1 MATSSRMLGL
11 SLLLLRVALDPTA
24 VAAMK
29 YQDGWSSLVTG
40 NVFCDQC
47 MKNTVFPFALPM
59 LGAKVSVECKAA
71 DGSMM
76 ASAEATT
83 DFFGG
88 FLASFKG
95 MADLEGCKAYMKSS
109 PDSSCSIAGDQAG
122 GELKLRSK
130 FFFSSFYGVEPMF
143 FKPPAPKSFCPG
155 SKPNPPP
162 VPSVPGIP
170 PLPPLPPKPPVTGI
184 PPLPPL
190 PPLPPKPPGTPPI
203 TIPPMPWM
211 EPSTCTADEWKNS
224 KFFCHWKKAT
234 PFQTTVEIMFG
245 KVAKQKYG
253 DMNLYSALQGQDDL
267 LKQAVAAMMNSYG
280 NLKFS
285 MSPKAVKKE
294 FLLALKGPQ
303 QLKWDTAWKLKQ
315 ANLGWGKGK
324 CMLTPCK

>member
-1 MATSSRMLGL
+1 MAASSRMLGL
-11 SLLLLRVALDPTA
+11 SLVLLLVALHPA
-24 VAAMK
+24 SVASMK
-29 YQDGWSSLVTG
+29 HQDGWSSLVTG

-83 DFFGG
+83 DFLGG
-88 FLASFKG
+88 FVASFKG

-109 PDSSCSIAGDQAG
+109 PDSSCSIAGYEGG

-130 FFFSSFYGVEPMF
+130 FFFTSFYGVEPMF
-143 FKPPAPKSFCPG
+143 FKPAAPKSFCPG

-162 VPSVPGIP
+162 VPS
-170 PLPPLPPKPPVTGI
+170 LPGI

-190 PPLPPKPPGTPPI
+190 PPLPPKPPGAPPI
-203 TIPPMPWM
+203 TLPPMPWM
-211 EPSTCTADEWKNS
+211 QPSTCTADQWKNS
-224 KFFCHWKKAT
+224 DFFCHWKKAT

-245 KVAKQKYG
+245 KAAKKKYG
-253 DMNLYSALQGQDDL
+253 DMNLYSALQGEDDL
-267 LKQAVAAMMNSYG
+267 LKQAVAAMMNAYG

-324 CMLTPCK
+324 CMLAPCK